1 MNQKAIKM
9 LLNRAKENYPTSITI
24 NGTNYIVIKISTD
37 VEADFEDI
45 ADDDVLFTVGEIVDD
60 GNGEYYLSVSE
71 ITLETLLQA
80 DEIVLFKEV
89 ATHNVKKCN
98 K

>member
-1 MNQKAIKM
+1 MNQEAVKQLLEKAK
-9 LLNRAKENYPTSITI
+9 ANYPTSITI
-24 NGTNYIVIKISTD
+24 DGMNYIVINVSTD

-60 GNGEYYLSVSE
+60 GNGEYYLSVTE

-80 DEIVLFKEV
+80 
-89 ATHNVKKCN
+89 N
-98 K
+98 KVTFFIETEM

>member
-1 MNQKAIKM
+1 MNQEAVKQLLEKAK
-9 LLNRAKENYPTSITI
+9 ANYPTSITI
-24 NGTNYIVIKISTD
+24 DGMNYIVINVSTD

-60 GNGEYYLSVSE
+60 GNGEYYLSVTE

-80 DEIVLFKEV
+80 
-89 ATHNVKKCN
+89 N
-98 K
+98 KVTFFMETEM